1 MKKERARK
9 LFASA
14 VLFICTAAVVLLVC
28 VRIGLISWP
37 WRDKLPDDAAGM
49 EIVFLDVGE
58 GDAIFVTA
66 DGESMMVDGG
76 LPEYSNM
83 IYSFLKARKADILR
97 YVVCTHPH
105 SDHVGGLSGAL
116 SYAKAQEA
124 LCCTDEF
131 DSRSFDSFKRRLNE
145 QGVTL
150 KTVSAG
156 YVFKLGNAE
165 VTVISPSRE
174 YEEMND
180 MSLVLRIRYGSTSVL
195 LTGDAGYEAEL
206 DMMESG
212 YDLEADLLK
221 AGHHGSGASSYY
233 YFIKEV
239 SPRYCVISVGK
250 DNEHGHPSENVIN
263 KLGSLGVE
271 VIRTD
276 ESGTVSFFS
285 DGKTLKRTD

>member
-1 MKKERARK
+1 MRKERAKRI
-9 LFASA
+9 FATA
-14 VLFICTAAVVLLVC
+14 TLFICAAAMILLVC
-28 VRIGLISWP
+28 IHAGLISWP
-37 WRDKLPDDAAGM
+37 WKDKLPDDAAGM

-76 LPEYSNM
+76 LPEYSDM
-83 IYSFLKARKADILR
+83 IYSFLKARDTDVLK

-116 SYAKAQEA
+116 SYAKTQEA
-124 LCCTDEF
+124 ICCTDEF
-131 DSRSFDSFKRRLNE
+131 DSRSFESFLRRLKD

-150 KTVSAG
+150 KAVSAG
-156 YVFKLGNAE
+156 YVFSLGNAE

-174 YEEMND
+174 YGEMND
-180 MSLVLRIRYGSTSVL
+180 MSLVLRIRYGDTSVL

-206 DMMESG
+206 DMMDSD
-212 YDLEADLLK
+212 YDLDADLLK

-233 YFIKEV
+233 YFLREV

-250 DNEHGHPSENVIN
+250 DNEHGHPSENVIS
-263 KLGSLGVE
+263 KLESLGAE
-271 VIRTD
+271 IIRTD
-276 ESGTVSFFS
+276 ESGTITFFS
-285 DGKTLKRTD
+285 DGKTLRRTG